1 MNIRDLIPWS
11 RSGRETP
18 ARREGNDPIQ
28 ALQSGIDRVFEDFW
42 RSAEQIIG
50 GGVST
55 SLPRVDV
62 RETDKAVE
70 VTAELPGMDEA
81 DVELD
86 VAEGMLTIRA
96 RKQAER
102 TADQKGYFVRERSL
116 GAVERLVPL
125 PAGLDLNAAQAALK
139 NGVLTI
145 TIPKIAE
152 AQGAVRQ
159 ISVKRG

>member
-1 MNIRDLIPWS
+1 MNIRNLIPWS
-11 RSGRETP
+11 RSGREIS
-18 ARREGNDPIQ
+18 ARREGTDPIH

-42 RSAEQIIG
+42 RLAEQSIG
-50 GGVST
+50 GAGGT
-55 SLPRVDV
+55 SLPRLDV
-62 RETDKAVE
+62 RDTDKAVE
-70 VTAELPGMDEA
+70 VTAELPGMDDA

-96 RKQAER
+96 RKKAER
-102 TADQKGYFVRERSL
+102 TAEEKGYLVRERSF

-125 PAGLDLNAAQAALK
+125 PAGLDLDAAQAALK

-159 ISVKRG
+159 ISVKRA